1 MKYVLTV
8 VALLFSASANTL
20 RAEERVSD
28 TPKPVPAT
36 RPGMKAAI
44 EALKSRTPRL
54 PLPQSDAAGGVN
66 NGRMRAAYLP
76 ESWGAGSGRG
86 SWSGNRQ
93 GGRDGRDRSARFGQN
108 PDSAFDYAFTTS
120 LFWIVS
126 RGNNCHYCL
135 GHQELKLRG
144 AGLDDHTIASL
155 DSDWSRFD
163 SRQQA
168 ALAYA
173 RKLTLEPQLV
183 GDADIAALKTL
194 FSDAEIIEMTYS
206 IARFNSTNRWTDGLG
221 IPQDSRFGEE
231 DSRLDTPTSEQFQS
245 TVSIAAPT
253 TRASRPEL
261 PQFDAVVDA
270 IDSCREREARVALPS
285 VGDARKALASIKD
298 RPPFN
303 WERAMTGVPGTGA
316 MQVSTL
322 NAIMSDE
329 NLPARLKAELALISA
344 IYNRA
349 WYATGHAAHRLHM
362 LGVPMEE
369 IVALFDE
376 EALES
381 NYSAAAY
388 RLAAKLTADPHLIT
402 DADIARVREQFSD
415 RETAQ
420 IVHVICMANMF
431 DRFTEALGLP
441 LEDGICE

>member
-1 MKYVLTV
+1 MKYYLAAIVWFV
-8 VALLFSASANTL
+8 SAWANPL
-20 RAEERVSD
+20 RAEDQPSD

-36 RPGMKAAI
+36 RPEMKAAL

-54 PLPQSDAAGGVN
+54 PLPQSDVGGVN

-76 ESWGAGSGRG
+76 ESWGSGSGRG
-86 SWSGNRQ
+86 NWSA
-93 GGRDGRDRSARFGQN
+93 GGRGSRNERDRSARFGQN

-144 AGLDDHTIASL
+144 AGLDDDTIASL
-155 DSDWSRFD
+155 DSDWDRFD

-173 RKLTLEPQLV
+173 RKLTLEPHLI
-183 GDADIAALKTL
+183 GDADIAALKPL
-194 FSDAEIIEMTYS
+194 FSDAEIIEMTHS
-206 IARFNSTNRWTDGLG
+206 IARFNSTNRWTDGMG

-231 DSRLDTPTSEQFQS
+231 DSRLDTPTSEQFRS

-261 PQFDAVVDA
+261 PSSDEVESA
-270 IDSCREREARVALPS
+270 IAACREREARVTLP
-285 VGDARKALASIKD
+285 GEDEARKALTGIVD
-298 RPPFN
+298 REPFN
-303 WERAMTGVPGTGA
+303 WELAMTGVPGTGA
-316 MQVSTL
+316 MQVKTL

-329 NLPARLKAELALISA
+329 HLPVRLKAELALISA
-344 IYNRA
+344 VHNRA
-349 WYATGHAAHRLHM
+349 WYAVGHAAHRLQT
-362 LGVPMEE
+362 LGVPTEE
-369 IVALFDE
+369 MVALFDND
-376 EALES
+376 ALES
-381 NYSAAAY
+381 NESAAAY
-388 RLAAKLTADPHLIT
+388 QLAAKLTADPHLIT

-441 LEDGICE
+441 LEEGIVR